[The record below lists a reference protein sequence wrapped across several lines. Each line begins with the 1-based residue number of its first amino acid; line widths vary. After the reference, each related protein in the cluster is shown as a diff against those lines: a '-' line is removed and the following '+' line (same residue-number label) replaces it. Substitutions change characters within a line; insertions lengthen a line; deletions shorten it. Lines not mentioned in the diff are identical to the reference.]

1 VSLRGQFLL
10 VVLLGV
16 VVPLGMVGLWLNS
29 SARRSGEELVRSRLE
44 SSLEELAERIGLGW
58 PARLSLLLDLTDAGA
73 VQDAARGDTP
83 LAELSHET
91 AWLEGG
97 GLAKLER
104 VRALWLATNVVES
117 AAILGLGGAVLG
129 RLPDDLGDGEQ
140 RLEGPTLGLL
150 PYSLPIRER
159 RSGAILGTLEAQL
172 RIETLLPPGAVALGV
187 GGASLALFDPR
198 DGTPL
203 SPLTFDPKV
212 YNRRD
217 FSWRGERWL
226 TASSEIGDPP
236 LRFVIASP
244 VEPVTRPFAEAAR
257 RGTLALLVAVAG
269 VFVLATLFTRR
280 LTRSLEDLAVAAST
294 VAEGHLDGRAPE
306 RGPPEVRA
314 TAGAF
319 NAMTRSLSRTLGR
332 LAQQEAVAAVG
343 EFAASLAHE
352 VRNPLTSIRVDLQRS
367 QRKMEKDQPEAQA
380 LVDLALREL
389 ERLDASVDDVLR
401 IARSGRVAM
410 KPVELRLPI
419 EAAVRASMPRFDE
432 RGALLQADVGSE
444 PVWVTGD
451 ESALEQLVLNLLLN
465 AAEALPEG
473 GRADLRVDLN
483 TDLESV
489 AVTVTDDGPG
499 IPDGALSQIFEP
511 FFTTKGEGTGLGLS
525 VARRIAHAHG
535 SELEVENTSGR
546 GVSFRFYLTIEPE
559 SAEAGVTRIT
569 EPRKK
574 N

>member
-1 VSLRGQFLL
+1 MSLRGRFLL

-16 VVPLGMVGLWLNS
+16 VVPLGLVGLWLNS
-29 SARRSGEELVRSRLE
+29 LARRSGEELVRSRLE

-58 PARLSLLLDLTDAGA
+58 PTRLSLLLDLTDAAA
-73 VQDAARGDTP
+73 VQDVARRDIP
-83 LAELSHET
+83 LVELAHDT
-91 AWLEGG
+91 AWLEAGG
-97 GLAKLER
+97 PAKLEQIH
-104 VRALWLATNVVES
+104 ALWRDTDVIES
-117 AAILGLGGAVLG
+117 AAILSSGGTVLG
-129 RLPDDLGDGEQ
+129 RLPADLRDGEQ
-140 RLEGPTLGLL
+140 RTERPTLALL

-203 SPLTFDPKV
+203 SPLTFDPEV
-212 YNRRD
+212 YTRRD

-244 VEPVTRPFAEAAR
+244 VEPVTQPFAEAAR
-257 RGTLALLVAVAG
+257 RGTLALLVVVAG

-319 NAMTRSLSRTLGR
+319 NAMTRSLSQTLGR
-332 LAQQEAVAAVG
+332 LSQQEAVAAVG

-380 LVDLALREL
+380 LVDRALREL

-401 IARSGRVAM
+401 MARSGRVAM

-419 EAAVRASMPRFDE
+419 EAAVRASTPRFDE
-432 RGALLQADVGSE
+432 CGALLEADLGSE

-473 GRADLRVDLN
+473 GRVDLRVDLN

-499 IPDGALSQIFEP
+499 IPNGALSQIFEP

-546 GVSFRFYLTIEPE
+546 GASFRFYLTIDPE